1 MAGNSETNWFQ
12 VNVPLAKNTRASKR
26 FAAYAKCL
34 QQATRKTDPIKKTM
48 MLRSTVLDDVRTLPE
63 SHQAAFRACALLIT
77 DLSLQQWKLRISR
90 ENDVRVAPPPICRS
104 RESSRALI
112 RAQELIK
119 RDAQLARPSVRDF
132 ILSMERKRLFND
144 QFMSIFDLMRD
155 GQELAEKL
163 RNSRVTNNGNS
174 LSSVIK
180 PYVQFV
186 DAKTRCNYTGLRLMD
201 IWRYFRHT
209 WTNQY
214 TSVPGRTMMML
225 VRDAAA
231 PNHPVMGIASLS
243 SPVIQ
248 ISERDKWIGWHPAT
262 FLERIQTHPT
272 AKLARWLAS
281 TVDQAVDEVYKAD
294 LLRDKL
300 ITRWR
305 LEHPTED
312 TIRRLRAYALTQK
325 KRHLRYA
332 RRSDFKKNGKEDQQ
346 RRSYW
351 IRQARTPLFRS
362 KRASSLADLLDIRT
376 QLQHHFGSKFS
387 ASNLKSL
394 SETNKGRRLI
404 GKVVRKAKGDRVGV
418 AMADITACG
427 AIQPYNAILVG
438 KLVSMLAVSPAVVAE
453 YKRRYRN
460 SVSQIASSMAGRPIV
475 RKPEL
480 VYLGTTSLYGNG
492 SSQYN
497 RVKIPAEVLGGNRN
511 DNLVYRDLGHSVS
524 FGTSQFSDDT
534 VEALVECMR
543 QSTYGER
550 VHSIFG
556 EGVSPRLRK
565 VREGLDLLRLPTRV
579 LLQHGRRRS
588 VYGVVLARNSR
599 DYLIGIDRRAK
610 YIFPVK
616 NTRSVEA
623 IAAWWCHRWL
633 SSRIQSDDVLSQ
645 VAKHV
650 HVHPMRHGARAQGD
664 WVNST
669 DSYSGR

>member
-1 MAGNSETNWFQ
+1 M
-12 VNVPLAKNTRASKR
+12 V
-26 FAAYAKCL
+26 
-34 QQATRKTDPIKKTM
+34 
-48 MLRSTVLDDVRTLPE
+48 LRDTVLNDARALPA

-77 DLSLQQWKLRISR
+77 DLALQQWKLRISR
-90 ENDVRVAPPPICRS
+90 QNDVRVTPPPTCSS
-104 RESSRALI
+104 RESSKAMI

-119 RDAQLARPSVRDF
+119 RDAQLARTSVQNF
-132 ILSMERKRLFND
+132 VLSMERKRLFKNH
-144 QFMSIFDLMRD
+144 FMSIFDLMRD
-155 GQELAEKL
+155 GQELAQKL
-163 RNSRVTNNGNS
+163 YDSRAANNGGS
-174 LSSVIK
+174 LSSIIK

-186 DAKTRCNYTGLRLMD
+186 DAKTRCSYTGLRLMD

-214 TSVPGRTMMML
+214 TSVPGRTMMLL

-231 PNHPVMGIASLS
+231 PNHPVMGIASIS

-248 ISERDKWIGWHPAT
+248 ISERDKWIGWHPET
-262 FLERIQTHPT
+262 FIERIRTRPT
-272 AKLARWLAS
+272 EKLARWLVA
-281 TVDQAVDEVYKAD
+281 TVDQAIDEIYKAD

-312 TIRRLRAYALTQK
+312 VVRRLRSYASTQK
-325 KRHLRYA
+325 KRHSRYA
-332 RRSDFKKNGKEDQQ
+332 RRSDFNTKGKDDQQ

-362 KRASSLADLLDIRT
+362 KRANSLADLLIIRA
-376 QLQHHFGSKFS
+376 QLQHHFGSQFS
-387 ASNLKSL
+387 ANNLKKL
-394 SETNKGRRLI
+394 PETSKGRRLI
-404 GKVVRKAKGDRVGV
+404 SKVIRKAKSDRVGV
-418 AMADITACG
+418 AMADINACG

-438 KLVSMLAVSPAVVAE
+438 KLVSMLAVSPVVVAE
-453 YKRRYRN
+453 YKRRYV
-460 SVSQIASSMAGRPIV
+460 SSISQIASSMAGRPII

-497 RVKIPAEVLGGNRN
+497 RIKIPAEVLGGDRN
-511 DNLVYRDLGHSVS
+511 DSLVYRELGRSIS

-543 QSTYGER
+543 QSTHGER

-565 VREGLDLLRLPTRV
+565 VREGLDLLGLPSEV

-588 VYGVVLARNSR
+588 IYGVLLARNVR
-599 DYLIGIDRRAK
+599 NYLIGVDRRPK
-610 YIFPVK
+610 YLFPVK
-616 NTRSVEA
+616 SVRPVEA
-623 IAAWWCHRWL
+623 IVAWWCHRWL

-645 VAKHV
+645 VAQHD
-650 HVHPMRHGARAQGD
+650 HVHPMSHGARVKGG
-664 WVNST
+664 WVT
-669 DSYSGR
+669 PPGLRTGR